1 MEEILKN
8 LNYQPA
14 RLTRSDLKDPMGLI
28 VYFFVD
34 YPIHETRESIWK
46 LYESWVYDSSEYA
59 NAEMNNDMLLFYNR
73 LIVFLEA
80 CYVLAEQEKIK
91 DSKIKLQY

>member
-14 RLTRSDLKDPMGLI
+14 RLTKGDLKDPMGLI
-28 VYFFVD
+28 AYFFVN

-46 LYESWVYDSSEYA
+46 LYESWVYDSSEYT
-59 NAEMNNDMLLFYNR
+59 NAEMTNDMLLFYNR
-73 LIVFLEA
+73 LIELLEA
-80 CYVLAEQEKIK
+80 CYVLAEQAKIK
-91 DSKIKLQY
+91 ATKTKVRD